1 MINRKFTLIGIIV
14 ASSYGLFATGH
25 MEAIDPRE
33 LNPEETPE
41 VTKEHA
47 VTQEPNNKLEG
58 IARSWM
64 EAYYTSKEAWS
75 SAIKFHLDESGESV
89 ASRYVGFGFGFDPN
103 QETGRM
109 LVTSIV
115 PNSPASEV
123 LKVGDEFLTVN
134 GMRVN
139 KANLDRLPFRGKP
152 GENVRALI
160 KRDGK
165 NIKINVS
172 RGVISGSYSKEQILN
187 NIQLQEAEDWS
198 PIESNIIETLSKENI
213 VYVLHWA
220 KRIDDTS
227 KLPYEAYG
235 ITRFTFNEEG
245 KIQAY
250 GSLGEDRFILE
261 QQGYKISR

>member
-75 SAIKFHLDESGESV
+75 SAVKFHLDESGESV

-165 NIKINVS
+165 NIKINVKN
-172 RGVISGSYSKEQILN
+172 G
-187 NIQLQEAEDWS
+187 
-198 PIESNIIETLSKENI
+198 
-213 VYVLHWA
+213 
-220 KRIDDTS
+220 
-227 KLPYEAYG
+227 
-235 ITRFTFNEEG
+235 
-245 KIQAY
+245 
-250 GSLGEDRFILE
+250 
-261 QQGYKISR
+261 

>member
-1 MINRKFTLIGIIV
+1 MINKKFTLIGVIF
-14 ASSYGLFATGH
+14 ACSYGLLASGH
-25 MEAIDPRE
+25 MEEENPPAI
-33 LNPEETPE
+33 NPEEIQE
-41 VTKEHA
+41 VTKVHKASKE
-47 VTQEPNNKLEG
+47 TDQKLEG

-75 SAIKFHLDESGESV
+75 SAVKFHLDESGESV

-103 QETGRM
+103 QESGRM

-235 ITRFTFNEEG
+235 VTRFTFNEKS

>member
-1 MINRKFTLIGIIV
+1 M
-14 ASSYGLFATGH
+14 
-25 MEAIDPRE
+25 
-33 LNPEETPE
+33 
-41 VTKEHA
+41 
-47 VTQEPNNKLEG
+47 
-58 IARSWM
+58 
-64 EAYYTSKEAWS
+64 
-75 SAIKFHLDESGESV
+75 
-89 ASRYVGFGFGFDPN
+89 GFGFGFDPN

-198 PIESNIIETLSKENI
+198 PIESNIIETELRQLK
-213 VYVLHWA
+213 
-220 KRIDDTS
+220 
-227 KLPYEAYG
+227 
-235 ITRFTFNEEG
+235 
-245 KIQAY
+245 
-250 GSLGEDRFILE
+250 
-261 QQGYKISR
+261 